1 MKVRV
6 FWRSYFCD
14 NVTQNYP
21 ILFTFRRCPYAI
33 RARLALA
40 LANIA
45 YESIEV
51 DLKNKPEQLL
61 IHSPKGTVP
70 VLVLNDGRV
79 LEQSLEIMYWAL
91 LQSDG
96 INALPSGVIQIELTE
111 QLITQ
116 NDGEFKR
123 ALDCYKYPEK
133 HPSDAVELARTTAN
147 DILAHWNS
155 LLIATPYFCGN
166 SASLVDYALMPFA
179 RQFAAVDQAY
189 FEALAIPNLQQWLV
203 NLSHSA
209 VFKKVMAKS

>member
-1 MKVRV
+1 M
-6 FWRSYFCD
+6 
-14 NVTQNYP
+14 TQNNP

-61 IHSPKGTVP
+61 LHSPKGTVP

-96 INALPSGVIQIELTE
+96 LNVLPRKVASLELTE

-123 ALDCYKYPEK
+123 ALDCYKYPER
-133 HPSDAVELARTTAN
+133 HTPEQVLHARKAASN
-147 DILAHWNS
+147 ILADWNT

-209 VFKKVMAKS
+209 VFKKVMAKA

>member
-6 FWRSYFCD
+6 FWRNYFCD
-14 NVTQNYP
+14 KVTQNHP

-40 LANIA
+40 LADIV

-61 IHSPKGTVP
+61 VHSPKGTVP

-91 LQSDG
+91 QQSDG
-96 INALPSGVIQIELTE
+96 INVLPSTLAQLELTE

-123 ALDCYKYPEK
+123 AIDCYKYPERYT
-133 HPSDAVELARTTAN
+133 PEQVGQARNAAS
-147 DILAHWNS
+147 DILSYWNR
-155 LLIATPYFCGN
+155 LLISTPYFCGN
-166 SASLVDYALMPFA
+166 SASLVDYALMPFV
-179 RQFAAVDQAY
+179 RQFAAVNHAY
-189 FEALAIPNLQQWLV
+189 FETLAIPNIHRWHI
-203 NLSHSA
+203 NLCQSA
-209 VFKKVMAKS
+209 IFKKVMVKS

>member
-1 MKVRV
+1 M
-6 FWRSYFCD
+6 
-14 NVTQNYP
+14 TQNNP

-33 RARLALA
+33 RARLALT
-40 LANIA
+40 LANIT

-61 IHSPKGTVP
+61 HHSPKGTVP

-91 LQSDG
+91 QQSD
-96 INALPSGVIQIELTE
+96 ILNVLPSKLANLELTE
-111 QLITQ
+111 QLIAQ

-123 ALDCYKYPEK
+123 ALDCYKYPER

-155 LLIATPYFCGN
+155 LLMATPYFCGN
-166 SASLVDYALMPFA
+166 SASLVDYALMPFV

-189 FEALAIPNLQQWLV
+189 FEALAIPNLQKWLN
-203 NLSHSA
+203 NLCQSA
-209 VFKKVMAKS
+209 VFKKVMAKA

>member
-1 MKVRV
+1 M
-6 FWRSYFCD
+6 
-14 NVTQNYP
+14 TQNTP

-40 LANIA
+40 LGAIV

-61 IHSPKGTVP
+61 AHSPKGTVP
-70 VLVLNDGRV
+70 VLVLHDGRV

-91 LQSDG
+91 QQSDVL
-96 INALPSGVIQIELTE
+96 NALPSGAVQIELTE

-123 ALDCYKYPEK
+123 AIDCYKYPER
-133 HPSDAVELARTTAN
+133 HSPEQVMQARKAAS
-147 DILAHWNS
+147 DILSYWNA
-155 LLIATPYFCGN
+155 LLISTPYFCGN
-166 SASLVDYALMPFA
+166 SASIVDYALMPFV
-179 RQFAAVDQAY
+179 RQFAAVNQAY

-203 NLSHSA
+203 NLSQSA
-209 VFKKVMAKS
+209 VFKKVMAKA